1 MNNDHR
7 IADQPLAYRGYQAFA
22 PTTIL
27 TRLLANYSEVGLS
40 DEQIRALLDIKR
52 RYRSYLVEQWPKL
65 VNNWTALDRATNA
78 WKINEERCEKLIV
91 ERSALM
97 TELDSFFTKACIEIN
112 SVLSSKQHKRL
123 AELYEQEKITYF
135 ERIRVP
141 LRHKFESA
149 MSILK

>member
-40 DEQIRALLDIKR
+40 DEQ
-52 RYRSYLVEQWPKL
+52 
-65 VNNWTALDRATNA
+65 
-78 WKINEERCEKLIV
+78 
-91 ERSALM
+91 
-97 TELDSFFTKACIEIN
+97 
-112 SVLSSKQHKRL
+112 
-123 AELYEQEKITYF
+123 EKITYF

-141 LRHKFESA
+141 LRHTFESA
-149 MSILK
+149 MSILQ